1 MARLYS
7 DENFDHGVVAELVA
21 LGHDVLT
28 AQAAGNA
35 GQKIPDPD
43 VLAFAIAQGRAVLT
57 FNRRHFIRL
66 HRQNSNHAGII
77 ICTDDRDIAALA
89 ARIDDAIAACGP
101 LAGQLVRV
109 IRPPRRKAPPPP

>member
-7 DENFDHGVVAELVA
+7 DENYDHRVVAELVA

-35 GQKIPDPD
+35 GKRIPDPD

-66 HRQNSNHAGII
+66 HLQNANHAGII

-89 ARIDDAIAACGP
+89 ARIDQAITTCGN
-101 LAGQLVRV
+101 LSGQLLRV
-109 IRPPRRKAPPPP
+109 IRPPRPKAPPTP